1 MTELTIGKRKIPLVF
16 DMDSWIEIEE
26 NVCALSRLNEVV
38 DQHNMQGRKS
48 DMLRSLVAMVR
59 IMGNEGLELDGQSRD
74 LTDEWLKKNI
84 RPGQM
89 LDIKVAVITEI
100 DKGMRLET
108 VEHKENEERDLV
120 LEEINKKKREETDPA

>member
-1 MTELTIGKRKIPLVF
+1 
-16 DMDSWIEIEE
+16 
-26 NVCALSRLNEVV
+26 
-38 DQHNMQGRKS
+38 
-48 DMLRSLVAMVR
+48 MLRSLVAMVR
-59 IMGNEGLELDGQSRD
+59 IMGNEGLELDGQPKD

>member
-84 RPGQM
+84 RPAQM

>member
-38 DQHNMQGRKS
+38 GQHNMQGRKS

-59 IMGNEGLELDGQSRD
+59 IMGNEGLELDGQPKD

-108 VEHKENEERDLV
+108 VEYKENEERDLV
-120 LEEINKKKREETDPA
+120 LEEINKKKTRRN

>member
-59 IMGNEGLELDGQSRD
+59 IMGNEGLELDGQPKD
-74 LTDEWLKKNI
+74 LTDEWLKKTI

-100 DKGMRLET
+100 DKGMYLET